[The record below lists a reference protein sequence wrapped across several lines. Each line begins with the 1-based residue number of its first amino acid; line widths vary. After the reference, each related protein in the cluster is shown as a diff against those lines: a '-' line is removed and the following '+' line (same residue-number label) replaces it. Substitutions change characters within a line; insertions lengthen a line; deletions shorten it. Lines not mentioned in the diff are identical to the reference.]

1 MDRIDSLSL
10 NLEKNNIEKIKE
22 LFPEAVE
29 EGKINFD
36 MLRTMLGDEVDDSRE
51 KYQFTW
57 NGKAKSIK
65 MA

>member
-10 NLEKNNIEKIKE
+10 NLEKNNIDKIKQ

-29 EGKINFD
+29 EGKINFE
-36 MLRTMLGDEVDDSRE
+36 MLRAMLGDDVDDSKE

-65 MA
+65 

>member
-1 MDRIDSLSL
+1 MDRIDGLSL
-10 NLEKNNIEKIKE
+10 NLEKNNIAKIKE

-36 MLRTMLGDEVDDSRE
+36 MLRAMLGDEIDDSRE

-57 NGKAKSIK
+57 NGKLNQLN
-65 MA
+65 